1 MNHYE
6 YYAAFVRLQK
16 KYVNAIFQA
25 YLGARQMY
33 KEWKHLKQSL

>member
-1 MNHYE
+1 MLHLYD
-6 YYAAFVRLQK
+6 YRKSMF
-16 KYVNAIFQA
+16 NAILQA